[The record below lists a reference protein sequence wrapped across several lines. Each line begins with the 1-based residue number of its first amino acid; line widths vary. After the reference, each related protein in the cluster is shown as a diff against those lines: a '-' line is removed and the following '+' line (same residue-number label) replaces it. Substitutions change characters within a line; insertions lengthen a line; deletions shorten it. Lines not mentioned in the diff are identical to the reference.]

1 MCAIKAIGNNVNMS
15 QKNKSV
21 EMVVSST
28 ATVTSSKSEILWTSQ
43 AEGDT
48 LTSDDLMAEYPDL
61 KLV

>member
-1 MCAIKAIGNNVNMS
+1 
-15 QKNKSV
+15 
-21 EMVVSST
+21 
-28 ATVTSSKSEILWTSQ
+28 WTPQ